1 VFVLCVVVC
10 YEFGLVIACVWW
22 YVCGCRGAMS
32 VGVEVLCLWV
42 WSEVACLCMSSGHV
56 VACLCVSSGRVSL
69 CVEWSCVFV
78 CRVVMCLC
86 VSSGHVSLCVESR
99 VPSGVSGHDALM
111 P

>member
-1 VFVLCVVVC
+1 
-10 YEFGLVIACVWW
+10 
-22 YVCGCRGAMS
+22 
-32 VGVEVLCLWV
+32 
-42 WSEVACLCMSSGHV
+42 
-56 VACLCVSSGRVSL
+56 VSL